1 MDCACARLGVAV
13 FVVLGIGA
21 DDIFIVTDAFKQ
33 TFVLLPSSTTLEQRI
48 SWTLRRAVPAMGI
61 TSVTTAVAFAA
72 NGITAV
78 PAIRMFGFFSAS
90 PNIPKRLGQFI
101 VEYEMLWV

>member
-1 MDCACARLGVAV
+1 M

-33 TFVLLPSSTTLEQRI
+33 SFVLLPSGTMLDQRM
-48 SWTLRRAVPAMGI
+48 SWTLRRTVPAMGI

-78 PAIRMFGFFSAS
+78 PAIRMFGFFSTSQHIA
-90 PNIPKRLGQFI
+90 
-101 VEYEMLWV
+101 LWPRRTQTTDK